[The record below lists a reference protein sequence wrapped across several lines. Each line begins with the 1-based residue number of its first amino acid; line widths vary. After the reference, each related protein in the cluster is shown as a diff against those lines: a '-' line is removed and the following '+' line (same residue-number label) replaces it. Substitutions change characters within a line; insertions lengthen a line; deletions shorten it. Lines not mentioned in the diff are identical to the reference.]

1 VAGENQLREIII
13 LEILLQVV
21 LGQEDL
27 FREKTMMLM
36 VKKYHRNLEHIIVWT
51 IMLKTKYS
59 F

>member
-27 FREKTMMLM
+27 FREKTTMLM
-36 VKKYHRNLEHIIVWT
+36 VKKYPRNLEHMIVWMIT
-51 IMLKTKYS
+51 LKMKYS